1 LRDLD
6 KDLCLYIADV
16 HSDVSF
22 SNTETIT
29 KLSKKMVETR
39 RHLMYP
45 LFYRLLKLVIVLHV
59 ATATVERCFSAM
71 KLVKTFLRNDDSL
84 SDDVICYVEKE
95 EMKKVTND
103 QVVEYFMALRERMY

>member
-1 LRDLD
+1 LAKLYPQDFNSGELRDLE
-6 KDLCLYIADV
+6 KDLRLYIADV

-22 SNTETIT
+22 SNIQTIID
-29 KLSKKMVETR
+29 LSKKMVETR

-45 LFYRLLKLVIVLHV
+45 LFYRLLKLVIVLSV

-71 KLVKTFLRNDDSL
+71 KLVKTFLRNRLNDDSL

-95 EMKKVTND
+95 
-103 QVVEYFMALRERMY
+103 